1 MYGLSDK
8 IELRANK
15 IINGADQISMKY
27 YCTFW
32 WDDFLNNLLKLVS
45 RFLFFYV
52 FLPET
57 RKKAFYWNSHEL
69 NFGQSLQLGITFT
82 SIVDNCSS
90 CLWWWHIL
98 LSVDIIKAKKGI
110 LILLCAT
117 CWLSV
122 STNTYY
128 YKLQNN
134 WKSWTSLWLWLW
146 SEFCFRSYVQTVL
159 PNICLHTVS
168 MINKRLK

>member
-1 MYGLSDK
+1 MLWNSFKIQYQRMGK

-15 IINGADQISMKY
+15 IINGAAWISMKY

-57 RKKAFYWNSHEL
+57 RKKAFYWNSHGL
-69 NFGQSLQLGITFT
+69 NFGQSLQLGITLT
-82 SIVDNCSS
+82 TIVDNCSS

-98 LSVDIIKAKKGI
+98 WSVDIIKAKEGI

-134 WKSWTSLWLWLW
+134 WKS
-146 SEFCFRSYVQTVL
+146 
-159 PNICLHTVS
+159 
-168 MINKRLK
+168 